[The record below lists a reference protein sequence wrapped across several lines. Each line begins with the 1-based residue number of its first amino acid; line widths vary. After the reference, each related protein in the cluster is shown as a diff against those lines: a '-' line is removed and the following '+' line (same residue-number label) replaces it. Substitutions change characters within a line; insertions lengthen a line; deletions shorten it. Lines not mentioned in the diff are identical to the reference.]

1 MSILI
6 AGGVLLGMVL
16 GRYLKVLVLVPVC
29 SILVALLLSRP
40 VPAIQSITYPFLEI
54 GVLLVSLQLGYAAGL
69 FSTTM
74 RTFLQRS
81 RDGWTPNFQAGLRS
95 MHLKS

>member
-1 MSILI
+1 MGILI
-6 AGGVLLGMVL
+6 VGGVLLGMVL

-40 VPAIQSITYPFLEI
+40 APAVHSLAYSFLEI
-54 GVLLVSLQLGYAAGL
+54 GVLLISLQLGYAAGL
-69 FSTTM
+69 FSTNM
-74 RTFLQRS
+74 RTFLRRS
-81 RDGWTPNFQAGLRS
+81 WNVWMPNFHAGLRS